1 MSSFENDIREQM
13 LRGEGL
19 PPRLDINIIKYLWH
33 ASPLS
38 LGKGENIHGFLS
50 NVPLFNHF
58 TDYELRIFS
67 RYIHRRNFYPK
78 ETVFRQGDTGY
89 GFYFILQGSIDI
101 LTEIMDG
108 DDVHFHHVINL
119 KRCQYFGEMG
129 LLEEFNTRNA
139 SAVASEETVLL
150 GLFKPD
156 LEELLDQHPVVGAKF
171 LREVSLILAARVSDL
186 VREIMTLKKKMNP
199 PGRT

>member
-19 PPRLDINIIKYLWH
+19 PPRLDINIIKYLWD
-33 ASPLS
+33 ASPLAI
-38 LGKGENIHGFLS
+38 GKSDNIHGFLS

-67 RYIHRRNFYPK
+67 RYLHRRNFYPK

-101 LTEIMDG
+101 MTEILDG
-108 DDVHFHHVINL
+108 EDVQFHHVINL
-119 KRCQYFGEMG
+119 KRYQYFGEMG

-139 SAVASEETVLL
+139 SAVAAEETVLL
-150 GLFKPD
+150 GVFKPD

-186 VREIMTLKKKMNP
+186 VREIMSLKKKMNP
-199 PGRT
+199 QGR